1 MSPVVKK
8 KPERQKLPSKY
19 VLLIYTFITFLLM
32 AITFTGAI
40 PDSFIRNAFGAVIVP
55 FERGIASVSMMLTDA
70 ATKKATIEVLNAENM
85 DLKKKIEELQ
95 EENTLL
101 LQDKYELTSLRDL
114 YELDSTYTDYEKVGA
129 RVISWDANNWF
140 SSFTIDKGTRDG
152 ITVDMNVIAGG
163 GLVGRVTEVGY
174 NWSKVTSI
182 IEDNCN
188 VSAYILHTQ
197 DNLIV
202 SGGLDMYDKGYLSFS
217 RLVDSTGTIEVGDK
231 VVTSYISDKYLPG
244 ILIGTVATMDN
255 DSNHITKSG
264 LITPVVDFTH
274 LSEVLIITQ
283 TKEELEY

>member
-8 KPERQKLPSKY
+8 KPEKQKLPSKY
-19 VLLIYTFITFLLM
+19 VLLIYTFVAFLLM
-32 AITFTGAI
+32 ALTFTGAI
-40 PDSFIRNAFGAVIVP
+40 PDSIIRNSFGVVIVP
-55 FERGIASVSMMLTDA
+55 FERGIASVSMFITDA
-70 ATKKATIEVLNAENM
+70 VTKRAVIEELNEENM
-85 DLKKKIEELQ
+85 ELKAKIEELQ

-101 LQDKYELTSLRDL
+101 LQDKYELASLREL
-114 YELDSTYTDYEKVGA
+114 YALDNTYTDYSKVGA

-140 SSFTIDKGTRDG
+140 SSFTIDKGSRDG
-152 ITVDMNVIAGG
+152 IEVDMNVIASS

-217 RLVDSTGTIEVGDK
+217 QLVDSTGTVEIGDK

-244 ILIGTVATMDN
+244 ILIGYVATVEN

-264 LITPVVDFTH
+264 LITPVVDFSH
-274 LSEVLIITQ
+274 LSEVLIITE
-283 TKEELEY
+283 TKEELEQ